1 MSVVD
6 KTLQDYTKQINRV
19 IDYINLNLN
28 RSITIDELSSLV
40 DLSTYHFHRIFT
52 SLIGEPIGK
61 YILRRRLERAANV
74 LLGEPVAI
82 KDVAYDGG
90 FSSVSSF
97 CRSFKRHF
105 GVSAEEYRRKNRYPD
120 SKNCQFKSINEQHTS
135 LYSRY
140 FCRDKTININGMNM
154 NCTFEI
160 KQMPER
166 TIIYCRH
173 QGALDQMQEAFAN
186 LMKWALPRGLVL
198 HPDMKLL
205 SVYHDDPR
213 VTPVDKLTADAAMF
227 VEAGI
232 KPEGMIGCYKLTS
245 GLYAVGRFELAMDE
259 FPAAWSAMFDLLEEN
274 GCKCGHGHHYEIYQN
289 NHDEHP
295 EKKFIVDICIP
306 AEPV

>member
-1 MSVVD
+1 MANT
-6 KTLQDYTKQINRV
+6 TLQDHTKQINRV
-19 IDYINLNLN
+19 IDYINSNLN
-28 RSITIDELSSLV
+28 RQISIDELSSLV
-40 DLSTYHFHRIFT
+40 DISTYHFHRIFT
-52 SLIGEPIGK
+52 ASMAEPVGK

-74 LLGEPVAI
+74 LLSDPAAI
-82 KDVAYDGG
+82 KDVAYDWG
-90 FSSVSSF
+90 FSSASSF

-105 GVSAEEYRRKNRYPD
+105 GISAEEYRRKNGYPD
-120 SKNCQFKSINEQHTS
+120 SKKCQFKSINEQHTS

-140 FCRDKTININGMNM
+140 FCRDKTIKVNGMDM

-166 TIIYCRH
+166 AIIYCRH

-186 LMKWALPRGLVL
+186 LMKWTLPRGFVSQ
-198 HPDMKLL
+198 PDMRLL

-227 VEAGI
+227 VPEEM
-232 KPEGMIGCYKLTS
+232 KPEGIIGSYKLS
-245 GLYAVGRFELAMDE
+245 GGLYAVGRFE
-259 FPAAWSAMFDLLEEN
+259 N
-274 GCKCGHGHHYEIYQN
+274 GCKCGYGHHYEIYQN

-306 AEPV
+306 VEPV

>member
-1 MSVVD
+1 MNTTQPD
-6 KTLQDYTKQINRV
+6 HTKQINRV
-19 IDYINLNLN
+19 IDYINSNLN
-28 RSITIDELSSLV
+28 RQISIDELSTLV

-52 SLIGEPIGK
+52 ASMGESVGK
-61 YILRRRLERAANV
+61 YILRRRLERAANI
-74 LLGEPVAI
+74 LLSNPVAI
-82 KDVAYDGG
+82 KDVAYDWG

-105 GVSAEEYRRKNRYPD
+105 GVSAEEYRRKNGYQD
-120 SKNCQFKSINEQHTS
+120 SKKCQFKSSNEQHTS

-140 FCRDKTININGMNM
+140 FCRDKTIKVKGMNM

-166 TIIYCRH
+166 AIIYCRH

-186 LMKWALPRGLVL
+186 LMKWAFPRGLVSQ
-198 HPDMKLL
+198 PDMRLL

-227 VEAGI
+227 VPEEMKSEGI
-232 KPEGMIGCYKLTS
+232 IGSYKLS
-245 GLYAVGRFELAMDE
+245 AGLYAVGRFEISMSE
-259 FPAAWSAMFDLLEEN
+259 FPAAWQAMFELLEEN
-274 GCKCGHGHHYEIYQN
+274 GCKCGCGHHYEIYQN